1 MPYFRQSV
9 YFEDLNKDDI
19 LKSNFISG
27 HFGNMPIKIDTSIKS
42 VTTLR
47 NPIRRVISHYVKT
60 YDKSIKNPIEDFEN
74 WFVGDL
80 DFIAKNNMQSRFLI
94 NGFSEE
100 YKNKKIGLD
109 DTRLVEKLR
118 ADSWGIGNIDP
129 TIELANSALKD
140 MLLVG
145 KTEHINYFIKSLSDI
160 MFEGYGI
167 DPFYIKT
174 NKIKNSNSMSDYIYK
189 ELDVRI
195 LKMIEN
201 NNEIDFNLWESVK
214 H

>member
-1 MPYFRQSV
+1 M
-9 YFEDLNKDDI
+9 DN
-19 LKSNFISG
+19 
-27 HFGNMPIKIDTSIKS
+27 SIQW

-74 WFVGDL
+74 WVVSDL

-100 YKNKKIGLD
+100 YKNKTIHAD
-109 DTRLVEKLR
+109 EINLVEKLR
-118 ADSWGIGNIDP
+118 SDSWGIGKIDP
-129 TIELANSALKD
+129 TLESANKALKS

-145 KTEHINYFIKSLSDI
+145 KTEYINYFIKSLSDI

-167 DPFYIKT
+167 NPIPINT
-174 NKIKNSNSMSDYIYK
+174 NKIRNSNSMSDYIYK
-189 ELDVRI
+189 TVDIRI
-195 LKMIEN
+195 LKIIEK

>member
-1 MPYFRQSV
+1 
-9 YFEDLNKDDI
+9 
-19 LKSNFISG
+19 
-27 HFGNMPIKIDTSIKS
+27 MPIKIDTSIKS

-74 WFVGDL
+74 WFVSDL
-80 DFIAKNNMQSRFLI
+80 DFMAKNNMQSRFLI
-94 NGFSEE
+94 NGFSQE

-129 TIELANSALKD
+129 TIELANNALKD

>member
-1 MPYFRQSV
+1 VPYFRQSV

-27 HFGNMPIKIDTSIKS
+27 HFGNIPTKIDDSIKS

-74 WFVGDL
+74 WFVSDL
-80 DFIAKNNMQSRFLI
+80 DFVAKNNMQSRFLI

-129 TIELANSALKD
+129 TIDLANNALKD

-145 KTEHINYFIKSLSDI
+145 KTEHINYFIKSLSAI

-189 ELDVRI
+189 ELDIRI

>member
-1 MPYFRQSV
+1 M
-9 YFEDLNKDDI
+9 DN
-19 LKSNFISG
+19 
-27 HFGNMPIKIDTSIKS
+27 SIQW

-74 WFVGDL
+74 WVVSDL

-100 YKNKKIGLD
+100 YKNKTIHTD
-109 DTRLVEKLR
+109 EINLVEKLR
-118 ADSWGIGNIDP
+118 SDSWGIGKIDP
-129 TIELANSALKD
+129 TLESANKALKS

-145 KTEHINYFIKSLSDI
+145 KTEHINYFITSLSDI
-160 MFEGYGI
+160 MFDGYGI
-167 DPFYIKT
+167 NSIPINT
-174 NKIKNSNSMSDYIYK
+174 NKIRNSNSMSDYIYK
-189 ELDVRI
+189 TADIRI
-195 LKMIEN
+195 LKIIEK

>member
-27 HFGNMPIKIDTSIKS
+27 HFGNIPTKIDDSIKS

-74 WFVGDL
+74 WFVSDL
-80 DFIAKNNMQSRFLI
+80 DFVAKNNMQSRFLI

-129 TIELANSALKD
+129 TIDLANNALKD

-145 KTEHINYFIKSLSDI
+145 KTEHINYFIKSLSAI

-189 ELDVRI
+189 ELDIRI